1 MVQSKWLHAKN
12 GEEKRKNTPGRVFKC
27 FERERERERER
38 EESLGHQQQAPNKNL

>member
-27 FERERERERER
+27 FERERERE
-38 EESLGHQQQAPNKNL
+38 ESLGHQQQAPNKNL